1 MVSHDELSF
10 DKASPGQTGSF
21 TWTVFLCTCILAA
34 ATFLVAKY
42 VLVKVEPAVP
52 FSVAI
57 PPQLANDHQ
66 WEVKGKKVKPGDPE
80 VLSQQA
86 QSNSSRAINI
96 HDRSLARVSTLDVQQ
111 MVEAWGLP
119 STRQTLPTLMPP

>member
-1 MVSHDELSF
+1 MVSHNDLPF
-10 DKASPGQTGSF
+10 DKASPGPTGSF
-21 TWTVFLCTCILAA
+21 TWTAFLCTCILAV

-80 VLSQQA
+80 VFSQQA
-86 QSNSSRAINI
+86 QSDSNTAVDSD
-96 HDRSLARVSTLDVQQ
+96 DRSLARVSTLDVQQ

-119 STRQTLPTLMPP
+119 STRQTLPTLMPL